1 MTNTNLKF
9 NENSFNSFKHY
20 NNKEISLEHLL
31 DVLNSR
37 SSRSI
42 LDTFNHNC
50 IPYNVFT
57 WVKNNDDE
65 TKVLTVQMRKISTG
79 FKFNLDIE
87 ENGKMFLSEGKDTHR
102 TPLPVYELN
111 NLSSKTKN
119 KIRQI
124 IETFTTEGNWLREQD
139 MFNRLGELLDNTN
152 SYYLL
157 EKAKEQNEYKVLKYG
172 TPINGKTEC
181 LISISNEHIKDE
193 MKIDCNEPFLY
204 TLLIG
209 KKEKDEN
216 NRTVRYINVFY
227 KNRII
232 TNREF
237 MYEPVEW
244 YSYYDEEQEKWIIPQ
259 DEYCYN
265 YRTVF
270 EMILNEYSDKEGAFF
285 YYRKTREIHIY
296 FDEKN
301 SPKIWLRQYG
311 TERITDQVNFD
322 KTIDYELSDFKLS
335 ATEQLEASQQVIEPD
350 EELQEKEQSKW
361 VILDKKNK

>member
-1 MTNTNLKF
+1 MTNLKF
-9 NENSFNSFKHY
+9 NENSFKSFRHY

-31 DVLNSR
+31 DVLNAR

-50 IPYNVFT
+50 IPYNIFT

-65 TKVLTVQMRKISTG
+65 TKVLTVQMEKITTG

-87 ENGKMFLSEGKDTHR
+87 ENGKMFLSEGKDTRR
-102 TPLPVYELN
+102 TPLPTYELN
-111 NLSSKTKN
+111 NLSPKTKN

-124 IETFTTEGNWLREQD
+124 IKTFTTEGNWMCEQD
-139 MFNRLGELLDNTN
+139 MFHRLEEILEHKN

-157 EKAKEQNEYKVLKYG
+157 EKAKEQDEYKVLKYG
-172 TPINGKTEC
+172 TPINSETEC
-181 LISISNEHIKDE
+181 LITIMHEHIKDN

-216 NRTVRYINVFY
+216 NRTVRYFNVYY

-237 MYEPVEW
+237 MYEPIEW
-244 YSYYDEEQEKWIIPQ
+244 YSYYDEEQGKWVIPE
-259 DEYCYN
+259 DEPCYN

-285 YYRKTREIHIY
+285 YHRKNREIHCY
-296 FDEKN
+296 FDTKN
-301 SPKIWLRQYG
+301 SPTIWLKQYG

-322 KTIDYELSDFKLS
+322 KTIEFLAKDFNETS
-335 ATEQLEASQQVIEPD
+335 GSEMLEAESQVIEQFED
-350 EELQEKEQSKW
+350 EYSEQ
-361 VILDKKNK
+361 